1 MLGLEG
7 SADVFLRGLVGRF
20 AGLLPKGVPQ
30 GPRQPCQGER
40 VAALALCQDRLSRGD
55 LRKHLTYGF

>member
-7 SADVFLRGLVGRF
+7 SAEVFLRGLVGRF

-55 LRKHLTYGF
+55 LS